1 MIGVVIA
8 THGNLAN
15 ELLETAKFI
24 IGDVSSVTAVTLA
37 PSASIETIQKNIK
50 DAIREVDKGRGVI
63 ILTDM
68 FGGTPSNIALSFLE
82 KGKVDVITGVNLPML
97 IKFMQSA
104 KDERPLE
111 EVAADMVEYARKSI
125 SHANA
130 ILS

>member
-15 ELLETAKFI
+15 ELLDTAKFI
-24 IGDVSSVTAVTLA
+24 IGDVSSVAAVTLD
-37 PSASIETIQKNIK
+37 PSASIETFQKSIK
-50 DAIREVDKGRGVI
+50 DAIREVDKGSGVI

-97 IKFMQSA
+97 VKFMQSVN
-104 KDERPLE
+104 DERPLE
-111 EVAADMVEYARKSI
+111 EVAADIVEYARKSI
-125 SHANA
+125 NHANA